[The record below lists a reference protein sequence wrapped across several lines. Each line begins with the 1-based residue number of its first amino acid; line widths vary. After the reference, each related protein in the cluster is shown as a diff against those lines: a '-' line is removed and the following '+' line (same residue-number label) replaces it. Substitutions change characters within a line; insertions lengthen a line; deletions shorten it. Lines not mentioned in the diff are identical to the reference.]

1 MNNEKSLT
9 RERYEKYY
17 RNIRKG
23 TGLVAEALGL
33 IYDNETFDCAI
44 LSYDHH
50 DSEFYGWMN
59 LTRMSAFHK
68 VRIRRNL
75 SAWDLPF

>member
-1 MNNEKSLT
+1 MVKHISQT

-23 TGLVAEALGL
+23 SGLVAEALGL

-44 LSYDHH
+44 LSFDMQ
-50 DSEFYGWMN
+50 SSVFVGWTNYGNMLKFN
-59 LTRMSAFHK
+59 RLRPTSPAKYRF
-68 VRIRRNL
+68 
-75 SAWDLPF
+75 PF